1 LFRSLS
7 HRSEL
12 TLNDPKLGVSDFKI
26 KTLIHND
33 LA

>member
-12 TLNDPKLGVSDFKI
+12 TLNAPHERRGKK
-26 KTLIHND
+26 K
-33 LA
+33 